1 MINVKKS
8 KQQAGQAAAAI
19 IFIENKDRIFKGQKH
34 PHYYLGR
41 QPPLILKFWISCLS
55 SWLIFINF
63 LIIIFYFNKHFICC
77 CESPIPIELKDMHRK
92 VLLGLSSMHWKVL
105 LGVASMH
112 RKVLLGMASMY
123 RKDLLWVASTQ
134 IMVLLGVV
142 FHALKESLW
151 GVYNRFF
158 PSKRTSESKIVYW
171 WYWQWCW
178 GWWSCG

>member
-77 CESPIPIELKDMHRK
+77 CESPTPIELKDMHRK
-92 VLLGLSSMHWKVL
+92 VLLGVSSMHWKVL

-112 RKVLLGMASMY
+112 RKVPIRG
-123 RKDLLWVASTQ
+123 
-134 IMVLLGVV
+134 G
-142 FHALKESLW
+142 FHALK
-151 GVYNRFF
+151 GPIRGGFHAQKGPIRDGFHAQKDPTY
-158 PSKRTSESKIVYW
+158 
-171 WYWQWCW
+171 
-178 GWWSCG
+178 